1 MTADIPDPPPF
12 WAETPAGLVLAI
24 KAHPGAKRAQVGP
37 VIAAAP
43 TPGWPPARLRVSIQ
57 AAPEDGRANAA
68 IVLHLAKF
76 LGVKP
81 ALLTQE
87 AGQSARDKKFL
98 LSGARWADFAPRFAD
113 L

>member
-1 MTADIPDPPPF
+1 MSDSKHPAEPF
-12 WAETPAGLVLAI
+12 WAETPAGLILAI
-24 KAHPGAKRAQVGP
+24 KAHPGAKCAQIGP

-43 TPGWPPARLRVSIQ
+43 APGWPPGRLRVSIQ
-57 AAPEDGRANAA
+57 AAPEEGRANAA
-68 IVLHLAKF
+68 VLLLLAKF

-81 ALLTQE
+81 AALTQE

-98 LSGARWADFAPRFAD
+98 LSGARWADFAARFAD

>member
-1 MTADIPDPPPF
+1 M
-12 WAETPAGLVLAI
+12 
-24 KAHPGAKRAQVGP
+24 KAHPGAKRAQIGP

-43 TPGWPPARLRVSIQ
+43 APGWPDGRLRVSIQ

-68 IVLHLAKF
+68 ILRLLAKF

-81 ALLTQE
+81 AVLTQE

-98 LSGARWADFAPRFAD
+98 LSGGRWADIAERFAG